1 MIFLHIIHIKMRGL
15 RDFKVPDFKFPK
27 FKMKDI
33 PEIDEVNVD
42 YEAIRKAQENQKKKE
57 IKEKEFILEKFD
69 SKGKYTQISYEQ
81 FGKDVIGFG
90 TSLTRKLKLDEKAR
104 ILIISETTYDWYVA
118 YMTVLCGKGIAVPT
132 DKELPDHELENV
144 F

>member
-42 YEAIRKAQENQKKKE
+42 YEAIRKAQENQKKKDYSEKSE
-57 IKEKEFILEKFD
+57 IKRKK
-69 SKGKYTQISYEQ
+69 
-81 FGKDVIGFG
+81 
-90 TSLTRKLKLDEKAR
+90 KLKITMQQIMLQYKR
-104 ILIISETTYDWYVA
+104 YFIS
-118 YMTVLCGKGIAVPT
+118 L
-132 DKELPDHELENV
+132 
-144 F
+144 

>member
-57 IKEKEFILEKFD
+57 IKNYDATNYATIQEVFYKSIKQYKAKEFILEKFD

-81 FGKDVIGFG
+81 IWN
-90 TSLTRKLKLDEKAR
+90 
-104 ILIISETTYDWYVA
+104 II
-118 YMTVLCGKGIAVPT
+118 
-132 DKELPDHELENV
+132 N
-144 F
+144 